1 MAGDVSWESFSC
13 YGAKDYPTPN
23 VDTNND
29 GKIAAADKRK

>member
-1 MAGDVSWESFSC
+1 MANDVSWKCFSC
-13 YGAKDYPTPN
+13 YGAGDYQTPN